1 MKATTECIASLY
13 CQFKRFQR
21 RVYFEH
27 LFRICYVAN
36 TGLYLGLNDVDQSR
50 FRGNWDFAKKGRKKT
65 EKWLDDTRFLSTGL
79 EPQWKSTNG
88 AEKFQIKCKR
98 WKSAAFDFFSHSF
111 LNNYRSVRK
120 SGEKWHFLGHFSLL
134 LICLL
139 QKFKQYKNLEF
150 LAFDIV
156 WYFILLLRF
165 ST

>member
-79 EPQWKSTNG
+79 EPKWKSTNG
-88 AEKFQIKCKR
+88 AEKIPNQMQKMKICCLWLFLT
-98 WKSAAFDFFSHSF
+98 FFSKQLYKCQKKWWKMTFSWTFF
-111 LNNYRSVRK
+111 LT
-120 SGEKWHFLGHFSLL
+120 
-134 LICLL
+134 
-139 QKFKQYKNLEF
+139 
-150 LAFDIV
+150 FDLFASEV
-156 WYFILLLRF
+156 Q
-165 ST
+165 TV